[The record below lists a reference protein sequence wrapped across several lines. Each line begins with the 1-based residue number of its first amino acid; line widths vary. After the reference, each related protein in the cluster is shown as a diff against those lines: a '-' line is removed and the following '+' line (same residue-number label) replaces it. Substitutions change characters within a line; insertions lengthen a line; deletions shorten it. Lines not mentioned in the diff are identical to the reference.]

1 MTQPQTLHFL
11 TDTRSPETGKL
22 DARRTAQTLGLT
34 LRELGRVLD
43 RDPSGLSKHPSS
55 AGLQPSL
62 RHLDALALHL
72 REVLGSLETARMW
85 LRAPNPVLA
94 GEAPMAYL
102 LRGDVAGI
110 EKLLILAETGM
121 PT

>member
-1 MTQPQTLHFL
+1 MTQTHALHFL

-34 LRELGRVLD
+34 LRELGRVLG

-55 AGLQPSL
+55 EGLQPSL
-62 RHLDALALHL
+62 QSLDELALQL
-72 REVLGSLETARMW
+72 RDVLGSLETARMW

-94 GEAPMAYL
+94 GEAPFDYL
-102 LRGDVAGI
+102 LRADVEGI
-110 EKLLILAETGM
+110 RKLLLLAESGM